1 LFGGDC
7 ENTCFI
13 DLEEFC
19 MSARSHL
26 ARAERESSHIR
37 ALACVALAAIAL
49 SIFNVA
55 QALPVIPNLLGY
67 GTDTPAGRGGK
78 VIRVTNLNPSGS
90 GSLKACTDSSGA
102 RVCVFEVSGIIRTHV
117 DLVIR
122 NPYLTIAGQTAP
134 SPGISIVGGAIW
146 IATHDVLLQHVRVRV
161 GDDPDGPSYENRDAL
176 KLSSDSTDRVVVDHC
191 SLAWAVDENIDMYS
205 GWDNVTISNS
215 IIAYGLHE
223 SFNPLGHAG
232 YGLILGPRK
241 GGHATVIG
249 NLFANNEAR
258 NPLSRAEN
266 VVIVNNVVYNRGQAD
281 VDLQGENGV
290 VTKTTVMGNVFLRG
304 PDYKKGYRPVH
315 IFVTGNLVPTSGSK
329 IYVADN
335 EAIETTSDA
344 WSVTSTNLGDT
355 IGADLRS
362 GVLPAW
368 PAGMTRLSTTGQ
380 TVLNTV
386 LKLAGA
392 RPADRDA
399 VDAKAVSSVRNN
411 TGMIIN
417 CVSDDGSERC
427 KRNAGGWP
435 TATSKTRA
443 LTLPNNAD
451 TVTPSGYTN
460 LELWLQ
466 KMSADV
472 EGVPQTLPPPPVL
485 AIK

>member
-1 LFGGDC
+1 
-7 ENTCFI
+7 
-13 DLEEFC
+13 
-19 MSARSHL
+19 MSARSH
-26 ARAERESSHIR
+26 RAQGGRVRSHIH
-37 ALACVALAAIAL
+37 ALLCVALTAIAP
-49 SIFNVA
+49 SVFNVA
-55 QALPVIPNLLGY
+55 QALPVIPNLIGY
-67 GTDTPAGRGGK
+67 GSDTPAGRGGK
-78 VIRVTNLNPSGS
+78 VIRVTNLNDSGT
-90 GSLKACTDSSGA
+90 GSLKACTDASGP
-102 RVCVFEVSGIIRTHV
+102 RVCVFEISGIIRAHA
-117 DLVIR
+117 DLIIR

-146 IATHDVLLQHVRVRV
+146 IATHDVLIQHMRVRV
-161 GDDPDGPSYENRDAL
+161 GDDPDGPSYENRDAM
-176 KLSSDSTDRVVVDHC
+176 KFSSDATNRVVVDHC
-191 SLAWAVDENIDMYS
+191 SVALAVDENIDMYS

-232 YGLILGPRK
+232 YGLIIGPRK
-241 GGHATVIG
+241 GGHATVVG

-290 VTKTTVMGNVFLRG
+290 VTNTTVMGNVFLRG

-315 IFVTGNLVPTSGSK
+315 IFVTGKLVPTPGSK

-335 EAIETTSDA
+335 DSIETTSDP

-355 IGADLRS
+355 IGSDLRS

-368 PAGMTRLSTTGQ
+368 PAGMTRLSTSGK
-380 TVLNTV
+380 TVLNSV
-386 LKLAGA
+386 LKFAGA

-399 VDAKAVSSVRNN
+399 LDKKAVSSVQNN
-411 TGMIIN
+411 TGQIIN
-417 CVSDDGSERC
+417 CVASDGSTRC
-427 KRNAGGWP
+427 QRNAGGWP

-443 LTLPNNAD
+443 LTLPSNPN

-472 EGVPQTLPPPPVL
+472 EGVPQTLPPAPVL